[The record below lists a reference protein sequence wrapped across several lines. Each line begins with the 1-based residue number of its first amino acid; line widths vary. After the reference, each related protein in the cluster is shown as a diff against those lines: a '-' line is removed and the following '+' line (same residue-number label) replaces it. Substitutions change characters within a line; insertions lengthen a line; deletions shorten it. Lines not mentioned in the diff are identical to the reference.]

1 MKSFASALTLALAS
15 ASSFPITL
23 AYAASSEWH
32 HVQGGAV
39 RLVTT
44 GAPAADGML
53 KAVLEIALNPGWKTY
68 WVDPGASGVPPTLDI
83 SADGQKIATVMHFP
97 APDRFDDGYTH
108 WAGYPGSV
116 TLPVEIDLSAHA
128 QGLPRIEA
136 NAFLGICETICIPVQ
151 AALSLELGEADHP
164 ADAALVR
171 SAFAALPPAA
181 HDGFGVD
188 SVTIEATGLA
198 LAVSAPA
205 GAHLEDLYLAG
216 TDTLMFDTPVKDASG
231 TKFLVPYVGRGK
243 PKGGEKLLYTLRT
256 SAGDVTGHITL
267 P

>member
-1 MKSFASALTLALAS
+1 MKSFASVIAFAFAS
-15 ASSFPITL
+15 APSIPFTM
-23 AYAASSEWH
+23 AHAASSEWH

-39 RLVTT
+39 RLVTA
-44 GAPAADGML
+44 GEPAADGTL
-53 KAVLEIALNPGWKTY
+53 KAALEIALNPGWKTY

-83 SADGQKIATVMHFP
+83 STDGEKISTVMHFP
-97 APDRFDDGYTH
+97 APVRFDDGYAH

-116 TLPVEIDLSAHA
+116 SLPVEIGLSAHP
-128 QGLPRIEA
+128 QGLARIEA

-151 AALSLELGEADHP
+151 ALLSLDLGEADDP
-164 ADAALVR
+164 ADASIVDL
-171 SAFAALPPAA
+171 AFAALPPAA

-188 SVTIEATGLA
+188 SVTVEGDGLT

-205 GAHLEDLYLAG
+205 GARVEDLYLAG
-216 TDTLMFDTPVKDASG
+216 TDTLMFDVPVKDASG
-231 TKFLVPYVGRGK
+231 TKFLVPFVGRGK